1 MLTFELRR
9 AIARLALEG
18 KPVDRPNTT
27 LPRAN
32 RAPNQK
38 TRFMR
43 HRLVSIMI
51 IQCLVVVVLM
61 SRATADEAADTR
73 EAVQRTQAEK
83 DFVLDQMRLFLT
95 SIVGVEEGLG
105 SGDMDQVA
113 REAAARGRKANA
125 ALARPPALG
134 AKESDAWKSMIGSVR
149 SGFDQIADE
158 AIARAPAA
166 KINKTLAETMT
177 SCVACHQTYRIA
189 VEAR

>member
-1 MLTFELRR
+1 
-9 AIARLALEG
+9 
-18 KPVDRPNTT
+18 
-27 LPRAN
+27 
-32 RAPNQK
+32 
-38 TRFMR
+38 MR

-134 AKESDAWKSMIGSVR
+134 AKESDAWKSMIGSLR
-149 SGFDQIADE
+149 GGFDQIAEE

-166 KINKTLAETMT
+166 KINKTLADTMRN
-177 SCVACHQTYRIA
+177 CVACHQTYRIS